1 MAAFLAR
8 PLRQALTASA
18 IVWPARTKDGDAPWA
33 KPAHLRAVRVAV
45 GAKSADFWT
54 TDGTMLARLTVP
66 LVGPASEPFEIIIGP
81 ASTKRLLDLS
91 AKLSPTAEVS
101 IDSSRVARIGK
112 AMRWRMPKPRGDVR
126 LPDASA
132 CAELMRIE
140 QYGPRV
146 DAIGFRVA
154 LVARAMR
161 VAEAVGVEILRV
173 ESFGER
179 DPVFV
184 TDDADGSFTLIVM
197 PSVLNE
203 RPAKAVA

>member
-1 MAAFLAR
+1 M
-8 PLRQALTASA
+8 
-18 IVWPARTKDGDAPWA
+18 
-33 KPAHLRAVRVAV
+33 
-45 GAKSADFWT
+45 
-54 TDGTMLARLTVP
+54 
-66 LVGPASEPFEIIIGP
+66 
-81 ASTKRLLDLS
+81 
-91 AKLSPTAEVS
+91 
-101 IDSSRVARIGK
+101 
-112 AMRWRMPKPRGDVR
+112 
-126 LPDASA
+126 PDASA